1 MRRPSTKRDKAPFE
15 PEEAEEAYIQLKLGD
30 ANLVY
35 ENLQWILDAPVGGN
49 REAASAALQEIS
61 EKNRSLEAENQ
72 SLKLRL
78 SVMQDML
85 AGTKLDMIKLQA
97 QLGK

>member
-1 MRRPSTKRDKAPFE
+1 MRDKVPFE
-15 PEEAEEAYIQLKLGD
+15 PEENDEAYIQLKLGD
-30 ANLVY
+30 ANFVY
-35 ENLQWILDAPVGGN
+35 QNLEWILDGPVGGN
-49 REAASAALQEIS
+49 REAAAAALQEIS

-72 SLKLRL
+72 NLKFRL
-78 SVMQDML
+78 AVMQDML